1 MRYDNLHDLLMASSS
16 TRQYFL
22 SLPVKLQ
29 LSLHQH
35 NDYIHTAQ
43 ELHLKAG
50 MMENYERHCMI
61 SDGKL

>member
-1 MRYDNLHDLLMASSS
+1 MRYENLHDLLISSRS

-29 LSLHQH
+29 LSLHNH

-43 ELHLKAG
+43 ELHLQASMIEK
-50 MMENYERHCMI
+50 YEHHCNL
-61 SDGKL
+61 SDGAL